1 MEVAIIGM
9 GPGDPS
15 LIASAGLRAL
25 EGAQAVL
32 GARRAL
38 DGVPGTCGAE
48 LVEAVL
54 AKDIAAYVRE
64 HGELERVCIA
74 VTGDAGVFSGAR
86 AAAAALAGM
95 PGVHVRTVPGI
106 SSVQYLAARLVRPW
120 QGWRLVSAHG
130 VACDAAAEVAR
141 GGTAA
146 FFCGG
151 DVTPATLCAELAAAG
166 LGDLPAIAG
175 ERLSYADERIVPG
188 TVTELSGL
196 DFDGLSILLVD
207 APDASDAC
215 SPLWPYATHGIPDGL
230 FERGDVPMTKQEVRA
245 VALAKLRVSETDTVW
260 DIGSGTGSCPVELAL
275 AARRGRV
282 AAVERKPGAAAL
294 TRGNARRFGC
304 ANVEVVEGTAPG
316 ALAGLPAPD
325 AVFIGGSA
333 GKLEQILDTALTKNP
348 RARVCVTCIALETL
362 AAATAALTAPRM
374 EGFEACSIAAA
385 RDRKAGPYHLMQ
397 GQNPI
402 FILSARG
409 AGDAA
414 PGTGAPAPNDG
425 APDAHGGEAS

>member
-54 AKDIAAYVRE
+54 ARDIAAYVRE

-245 VALAKLRVSETDTVW
+245 VALAKLRVAETDTVW
-260 DIGSGTGSCPVELAL
+260 DIGSGTGSCTVELAL

-282 AAVERKPGAAAL
+282 AAVERKPGADAI
-294 TRGNARRFGC
+294 TRGNAHRFGC
-304 ANVEVVEGTAPG
+304 ANMEVVEGTAPG
-316 ALAGLPAPD
+316 ALAGLP
-325 AVFIGGSA
+325 
-333 GKLEQILDTALTKNP
+333 TKNP